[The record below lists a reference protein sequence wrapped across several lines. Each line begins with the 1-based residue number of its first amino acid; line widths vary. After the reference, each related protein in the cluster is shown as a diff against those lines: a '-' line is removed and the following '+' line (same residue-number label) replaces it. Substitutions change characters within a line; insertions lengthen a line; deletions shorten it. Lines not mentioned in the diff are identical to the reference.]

1 MWLCKNCGYA
11 RTVAMPEWSHH
22 HFSHHY
28 THDATSHF
36 STSTTSRHPQMPR
49 LLRQRHPN
57 SHSVNDIH
65 DLVPPT
71 KAPDCSANAMLT
83 ATLSTT
89 STTDRA
95 TQRHR
100 ATHQSPRLLCRR
112 YQSPS
117 TTALTR
123 PSTPA
128 PCSPAVVDR
137 ERRVRVLQMA
147 SAQHDLRPSVV
158 GSAIRKAGFRSTIE
172 AIHTIG
178 ASRNRE
184 LKQWLSRYVP
194 QTQPKPSGPPKQSYY
209 ERRRAELVERTAKV
223 TALLEL
229 RTRGLKAKRRW
240 PRYHP
245 APGKENV
252 RIKEAERRERMRAAA
267 EAEANK
273 QARAARV
280 AMLVRLRTAVPIA
293 CKGKKI

>member
-1 MWLCKNCGYA
+1 
-11 RTVAMPEWSHH
+11 MPEWSHH

-36 STSTTSRHPQMPR
+36 STSTTSRHPQKPR

-117 TTALTR
+117 MTALTR

-147 SAQHDLRPSVV
+147 SAQHDLRLSVV
-158 GSAIRKAGFRSTIE
+158 GSAIRKAGFRRPLNWHYRSYTHHWCIAQSGAEAMAIPLRPPDPAQAQRSPE
-172 AIHTIG
+172 AILLR
-178 ASRNRE
+178 A
-184 LKQWLSRYVP
+184 QA
-194 QTQPKPSGPPKQSYY
+194 
-209 ERRRAELVERTAKV
+209 RRARRENGEGHRSFGAPHS
-223 TALLEL
+223 
-229 RTRGLKAKRRW
+229 RSQGKASLAA
-240 PRYHP
+240 YHP

-293 CKGKKI
+293 RKGKKI